1 MKSVF
6 LNASFA
12 FFIGLSN
19 MAHADGLG
27 RTQMSPQISVSYAD
41 LDLSREAGARVMLS
55 RLESAASSVC
65 GGWPD
70 IRRLDRVAV
79 YRACTHKAMDGAV
92 AQLGSMKVG
101 ALYGQRME
109 QLASRH

>member
-1 MKSVF
+1 MKSVV

-12 FFIGLSN
+12 FFIAVSGT
-19 MAHADGLG
+19 AHADGLG
-27 RTQMSPQISVSYAD
+27 RTQMSPQIAVSYAD

-70 IRRLDRVAV
+70 IRRLDRVAA

-92 AQLGSMKVG
+92 ARLGSAKVG
-101 ALYGQRME
+101 ALYGQPVER
-109 QLASRH
+109 LASRH

>member
-12 FFIGLSN
+12 FFIGISS
-19 MAHADGLG
+19 MAHADGVG
-27 RTQMSPQISVSYAD
+27 RTQMSPRIAVSYAD

-55 RLESAASSVC
+55 RLEGASSSVC

-70 IRRLDRVAV
+70 IRRVDKVMA

-92 AQLGSMKVG
+92 VQLGSPRVS
-101 ALYGQRME
+101 ALYGQPME
-109 QLASRH
+109 RLASRH